1 MRFATSITFILTAL
15 LASAAMAAA
24 QQQPGS
30 GTIERLLDEV
40 QKLRLALERQAS
52 TGAAVQ
58 LITGRL
64 ALQDQ
69 RVYRLTQQLE
79 NVRREMI
86 AIDRQTREFATREK
100 EMDDMLA
107 VESDPQRRRDVEM
120 ALKMFKAEQASQGTL
135 LESLRIREQEL
146 MNALGFE
153 QSRLDEITRRL
164 DDLEQR
170 LQR

>member
-1 MRFATSITFILTAL
+1 
-15 LASAAMAAA
+15 
-24 QQQPGS
+24 
-30 GTIERLLDEV
+30 
-40 QKLRLALERQAS
+40 
-52 TGAAVQ
+52 
-58 LITGRL
+58 
-64 ALQDQ
+64 
-69 RVYRLTQQLE
+69 
-79 NVRREMI
+79 
-86 AIDRQTREFATREK
+86 
-100 EMDDMLA
+100 
-107 VESDPQRRRDVEM
+107 M

>member
-1 MRFATSITFILTAL
+1 MRFATSVTFILTAL
-15 LASAAMAAA
+15 LASAAMAPA
-24 QQQPGS
+24 QQQAGS

-107 VESDPQRRRDVEM
+107 VESDPRRRRDVEM
-120 ALKMFKAEQASQGTL
+120 ALKMFKTEQASQGTL